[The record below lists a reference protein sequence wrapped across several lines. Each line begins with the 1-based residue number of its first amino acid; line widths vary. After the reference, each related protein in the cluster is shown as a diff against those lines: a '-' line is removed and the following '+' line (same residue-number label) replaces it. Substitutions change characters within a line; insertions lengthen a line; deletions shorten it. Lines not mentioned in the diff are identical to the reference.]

1 MGVADLTGQAFED
14 WLFNPE
20 HRRLPDFL
28 DPDMPTVAFGQVL
41 QKGDIRSLRALA
53 VGPPGGS
60 IPTHLLAGMTRL
72 YAANIIGRLETLR
85 GVVYFLT
92 PYSYEVLIHNVSYKE
107 PRP

>member
-14 WLFNPE
+14 WLFDPE

-28 DPDMPTVAFGQVL
+28 DMPTVAFGQGF
-41 QKGDIRSLRALA
+41 QKGDIRPLRALA

-72 YAANIIGRLETLR
+72 YAASIIGRLETSR

-92 PYSYEVLIHNVSYKE
+92 PYSYEVLMHNVSYKGA
-107 PRP
+107 R